1 MGENAWRCDSMK
13 DMETPDNYYA
23 ILGVPVD
30 ADNDTL
36 KRAYR
41 QLARRYHPDLAG
53 LESAVQMKRI
63 NRAYDVLSDPEKRL
77 NYDMIIGGVIDL
89 RKGGMIR
96 PRPVQRKFD
105 RSEDIEFSG
114 LSIFG
119 TKGPF
124 RTGPVLHTKLGV
136 ISSVNSVQAERGV
149 YIAAGSLDGKV
160 VVWHAESNQ
169 SPISFAANPA
179 LTTESLRE
187 LRFSSTG
194 GLLAG
199 WGRLGLHVWDL
210 KNNGRPLAPI
220 HLANPF
226 ASLRA
231 SSAGAYEL
239 DKSALYAAPSG
250 EMQGEGSSPH
260 STPPPPLH
268 VVWSYSLTQRA
279 VSAHYSL
286 DVVLKEAA
294 SEAHE
299 IWMALPLLREDPRA
313 PRALG
318 VRGTNVVKHV
328 IGTPVDSLS
337 EPLVCAEE
345 EIEKRQ
351 FWAIRLRALAQDART
366 LLTLSCAHVPGEQ
379 NEMVI
384 MRRWDLYAPAR
395 KRFGGKT
402 QPQIS
407 TSLLAGLCADCAPPY
422 AVTPDTRTLAFVY
435 AGKKIRLYDTVN
447 GTYSE
452 LNSGSMGASSRL
464 AISYN
469 AQWAAVAR
477 EDSEVNEGVIDL
489 WSAGQGQIV
498 QKLYHPWQ
506 ISALHFAGKQLIVAL
521 TDGTIQVWK

>member
-1 MGENAWRCDSMK
+1 
-13 DMETPDNYYA
+13 METPDNYYA

-53 LESAVQMKRI
+53 PEGAVQMKRI

-89 RKGGMIR
+89 RKGGMTR
-96 PRPVQRKFD
+96 PRPVQRKVD
-105 RSEDIEFSG
+105 LSEDSEFSG

-119 TKGPF
+119 TKGPL
-124 RTGPVLHTKLGV
+124 RTGPVLHTGLGV
-136 ISSVNSVQAERGV
+136 IASLNSIETERGAC
-149 YIAAGSLDGKV
+149 IAAGSLDGKV
-160 VVWHAESNQ
+160 LVWHAESTQ
-169 SPISFAANPA
+169 SPISFAVDPA

-187 LRFSSTG
+187 LRFSPNG
-194 GLLAG
+194 RLVAG
-199 WGRLGLHVWDL
+199 WGRLGLHVWDI

-220 HLANPF
+220 HRAN
-226 ASLRA
+226 A
-231 SSAGAYEL
+231 AGAYEL
-239 DKSALYAAPSG
+239 DESALYAAPSG
-250 EMQGEGSSPH
+250 EMQGEGSSLH
-260 STPPPPLH
+260 STPPPPLQ

-279 VSAHYSL
+279 ISAHYSL
-286 DVVLKEAA
+286 DVVLRDAA
-294 SEAHE
+294 NETHE
-299 IWMALPLLREDPRA
+299 IWIALPLLREDPHA

-318 VRGTNVVKHV
+318 VRGTDVVKHV

-366 LLTLSCAHVPGEQ
+366 LLTLSCAHAPGEQ
-379 NEMVI
+379 KEMVI

-407 TSLLAGLCADCAPPY
+407 TSLLAGLCAECAPPY

-435 AGKKIRLYDTVN
+435 AGKKIRLHDTVS

-452 LNSGSMGASSRL
+452 LNSGSMGASSRI
-464 AISYN
+464 AISHD